1 MSGGAGLGPAP
12 ASRGSRG
19 VSELSDPPPGPTH
32 LGGVGPTSL
41 TASPSVA
48 LAVAVIH
55 TVQDDEG
62 KREEA
67 KLHLGGRAGER
78 RLSKSR
84 N

>member
-1 MSGGAGLGPAP
+1 MQERCAGHGPAP
-12 ASRGSRG
+12 LSRGSPG
-19 VSELSDPPPGPTH
+19 ESCDPPPGPTH
-32 LGGVGPTSL
+32 PGGIGPTSL

-62 KREEA
+62 KGEEA
-67 KLHLGGRAGER
+67 KLHLGGRAGDR
-78 RLSKSR
+78 RLSKSG

>member
-1 MSGGAGLGPAP
+1 MQERCAGHSPAP
-12 ASRGSRG
+12 SESREPGRESC
-19 VSELSDPPPGPTH
+19 DPPPGPAH
-32 LGGVGPTSL
+32 PGGVGPTSL

-55 TVQDDEG
+55 AVQDDEG
-62 KREEA
+62 KGEEA

-78 RLSKSR
+78 RLSKSG